1 MTGDDQS
8 ETEVSAPPT
17 NEPPPPEA
25 TGVVSPHAEGAAS
38 EGDQMA
44 VEDQPSAS
52 TSGRLGRKACLM
64 GHYWQKKI
72 LNHFWQKQVK
82 LCLQRP
88 AAM

>member
-25 TGVVSPHAEGAAS
+25 TGVVSPHPEGAAS

-44 VEDQPSAS
+44 VEDQPTAS
-52 TSGRLGRKACLM
+52 TSGKIIAQIQSMFDWFFPWVLGVYSIIYVVYKVLE
-64 GHYWQKKI
+64 G
-72 LNHFWQKQVK
+72 
-82 LCLQRP
+82 P
-88 AAM
+88 

>member
-25 TGVVSPHAEGAAS
+25 TGVISPHPEGGAS

-44 VEDQPSAS
+44 VEDQSTAS
-52 TSGRLGRKACLM
+52 TSGRIVAQLQSLFDWFLISFLGS
-64 GHYWQKKI
+64 
-72 LNHFWQKQVK
+72 
-82 LCLQRP
+82 
-88 AAM
+88 